1 MTAPVPVLMY
11 HSVTET
17 PPSST
22 RRLSVH
28 PDAFARQLALLRAHG
43 CTTSTFGE
51 FAAAVETG
59 RPLPERSV
67 VLTFDD
73 GYADFHDTVMPL
85 LDARGFTAT
94 VFLTTGWLADAGDRA
109 AGRPLDRMPSW
120 GQGRGMGRA
129 GGRIRAPN
137 HP

>member
-1 MTAPVPVLMY
+1 MTAPVQVLMY
-11 HSVTET
+11 PSVTET

-28 PDAFARQLALLRAHG
+28 PDAFARQLDLLRAHG

-94 VFLTTGWLADAGDRA
+94 VFLTTGWLAGGRDR
-109 AGRPLDRMPSW
+109 G
-120 GQGRGMGRA
+120 GGRA
-129 GGRIRAPN
+129 RGAVVPRGPGT
-137 HP
+137 